1 LTVPSGAVGGDCGVK
16 WTLAGFG
23 RRQGIEKANIM
34 RPIDHFL
41 GLAGS
46 AVSNAATGDALSAG
60 SRVKALLAEAPTPA
74 KTLPPQ
80 RLEVCRYLAAACTEM
95 RPDLAAAFTA
105 LEPAL
110 AWRTRTMPNASSEF
124 AEGHASA
131 RLLDHTGLEQR
142 GGLVSGFSL
151 VAPGITYPEHNHP
164 PEEIYLVLSAGEWWQ
179 AGRGWHAYGPGGIV
193 HNPPNIRHAM
203 RGTAVPL
210 LAIWFLLPS

>member
-1 LTVPSGAVGGDCGVK
+1 MD
-16 WTLAGFG
+16 AGRVRG
-23 RRQGIEKANIM
+23 RQDIEKAHTM
-34 RPIDHFL
+34 RPIDRFL
-41 GLAGS
+41 SLAGAEVS
-46 AVSNAATGDALSAG
+46 AAATDYARSAG
-60 SRVKALLAEAPTPA
+60 SRVVALLAETPA
-74 KTLPPQ
+74 PADTLPPQ
-80 RLEVCRYLAAACTEM
+80 RLGVCRHLAAACAEM
-95 RPDLAAAFTA
+95 RPDLAAAFKA

-110 AWRTRTMPNASSEF
+110 AWRTRTMSNASSGF

-131 RLLDHTGLEQR
+131 RVLDQTGLEQR

-193 HNPPNIRHAM
+193 HNSPNIRHAM
-203 RGTAVPL
+203 RGTTVPL

>member
-1 LTVPSGAVGGDCGVK
+1 
-16 WTLAGFG
+16 
-23 RRQGIEKANIM
+23 M

-41 GLAGS
+41 SLAG
-46 AVSNAATGDALSAG
+46 AEVAATATAHARSAG
-60 SRVKALLAEAPTPA
+60 ARVAALLAEAPTPA
-74 KTLPPQ
+74 DTLPPQ
-80 RLEVCRYLAAACTEM
+80 RLEVCRYLAAARAEM
-95 RPDLAAAFTA
+95 RPDLAAAFEA
-105 LEPAL
+105 LEPSL
-110 AWRTRTMPNASSEF
+110 AWRTRTMSNASPGF

-131 RLLDHTGLEQR
+131 RVLDQTGLEQR

-179 AGRGWHAYGPGGIV
+179 AGRGWHAYGPGEIV

-210 LAIWFLLPS
+210 LAIWFLLPR